1 MARLVPELLS
11 SCCTLGSL
19 FTDVPFG
26 HVCKRG
32 YSRSVFFRLFFF
44 FKRDVGGQ
52 EDACTVA

>member
-26 HVCKRG
+26 RVCKRG

-44 FKRDVGGQ
+44 LREMWVDKRMHAQ
-52 EDACTVA
+52 